1 MSDEKKIQRGKQWLE
16 KLLTLMSNPASVTA
30 NKSDNHHEE
39 TDNYWLT
46 IDQTNL
52 SPYQI
57 DLLIGRDGEVID
69 AIQFLAN
76 STLNINLEPEEHA
89 SYTIE
94 LDGYRLRREAE
105 LRSLAEEA
113 VIEVRRTGR
122 EYEMK
127 DLSSAERRQLHSL
140 LKEYTDLETY
150 SRGQEPDRR
159 LVVRLR

>member
-16 KLLTLMSNPASVTA
+16 KLLTLMSNPATVTA
-30 NKSDNHHEE
+30 HKSDNYHEE

-52 SPYQI
+52 SPDQI

-113 VIEVRRTGR
+113 VMEVRRTGR